1 MKNSFIIFLVC
12 IISFSGICQEV
23 RLIPA
28 VNNAK
33 SLKDEY
39 LLNATTTI
47 SFDINSTLE
56 DEALYLQ
63 KLIGESSSFETKV
76 EALEAPLENSIF
88 LSINGD
94 YLIKGEEAYTI
105 DITHRG
111 LDIEGATEAGIMR
124 GIQTLRQLFPPA
136 FHAKQ
141 KKDSWTLQGLQLA
154 DYPAF
159 KHRGF
164 MLDVCRHYFDAGV
177 VKEYIDLL
185 AFYRMNVLHL
195 HLTEDQGWRFASEKY
210 PLLNTIS
217 SERTELNGKKYG
229 GLFTKEE
236 LKDIVAYATE
246 RHIEIIPEIEMPGHS
261 QAALAA
267 YPHLSCTGEDIEVAN
282 DWGVFKE
289 IYCAGNDSTF
299 AFLEAIL
306 LEVIEIFPSKYIHI
320 GGDEAPK
327 QRWEQCSKC
336 QKRIADEG
344 LKDEHELQS
353 YFIKRIEKFLAQHDR
368 KIIGWDEI
376 LEGGLSENATVQSW
390 RGYEGGI
397 EAANQKH
404 QVIMSPTSHCY
415 LDYGLASIDIQKIYS
430 FDPQPTDPDFI
441 NYDYIIGGECNMWTE
456 HVPDRKTLD
465 KMVFPRIIAFA
476 EALWAS
482 PSENMFPYFYKR
494 LQTHYPVLDAFGIQ
508 YGQEMIPVKL
518 KDTLIGEA
526 SHVVLNHASLE
537 FSSKYK
543 WECASCEDDFSAY
556 TAPIA
561 LDKSGTLI
569 ILPLKNHEVYGPII
583 TQDYASHLGL
593 RAKPKYESEINKW
606 YMAGGEQG
614 LINGKIGSIEF
625 RDGNWQGFWGDD
637 ISVELSFDD
646 VIEIESITMNFY
658 HYANA
663 WIVQPSEVIIQ
674 TSKDGNKWG
683 KPITIELEK
692 PTYDNIKKIETAN
705 YTYSKKKDVKF
716 IKIVCVNSGKMPEN
730 HDAAGEPSWIFI
742 DEIIVE

>member
-1 MKNSFIIFLVC
+1 ASSNFKIILQPKGRV
-12 IISFSGICQEV
+12 G
-23 RLIPA
+23 
-28 VNNAK
+28 NNIQLAINE
-33 SLKDEY
+33 EY
-39 LLNATTTI
+39 LLKN
-47 SFDINSTLE
+47 
-56 DEALYLQ
+56 
-63 KLIGESSSFETKV
+63 K
-76 EALEAPLENSIF
+76 
-88 LSINGD
+88 
-94 YLIKGEEAYTI
+94 EAYQLTVS
-105 DITHRG
+105 DEGIT
-111 LDIEGATEAGIMR
+111 IEGGTKTAVMR
-124 GIQTLRQLFPPA
+124 GIQTLRQLFPAA
-136 FHAKQ
+136 FHGKANAN
-141 KKDSWTLQGLQLA
+141 SWKLPLVNLA
-154 DYPAF
+154 DYPKN

-164 MLDVCRHYFDAGV
+164 MLDVCRHYFDVEV
-177 VKEYIDLL
+177 VKEYIDLI

-195 HLTEDQGWRFASEKY
+195 HLTEDQGWRFPSDEY

-217 SERTELNGKKYG
+217 SERMDLNGEKYG
-229 GLFTKEE
+229 GIFTKEE
-236 LKDIVAYATE
+236 LKELVAYATE

-344 LKDEHELQS
+344 LKDEQELQS
-353 YFIKRIEKFLAQHDR
+353 YFIKRIEKFLAKHNR

-476 EALWAS
+476 EALWTS
-482 PSENMFPYFYKR
+482 PSQSMFPYFYKR

-518 KDTLIGEA
+518 KDSLIGEENY
-526 SHVVLNHASLE
+526 VVLNHASTE
-537 FSSKYK
+537 FSSQYK
-543 WECASCEDDFSAY
+543 WDCEVCEEDFKTY
-556 TAPIA
+556 TAPIP

-569 ILPLKNHEVYGPII
+569 ILPLKNHKVYGPVI
-583 TQDYASHLGL
+583 TQDYDSHQGMQ
-593 RAKPKYESEINKW
+593 AKTNYESKINKW
-606 YMAGGEQG
+606 YTAGGDQG
-614 LINGKIGSIEF
+614 LINGKIGSIDF

-637 ISVELSFDD
+637 LNVELSFDD
-646 VIEIESITMNFY
+646 VIEIESISMNFY

-663 WIVQPSEVIIQ
+663 WIIHPTEVVIQ
-674 TSKDGNKWG
+674 TSRDGNKWSR
-683 KPITIELEK
+683 PITVELEK
-692 PTYDNIKKIETAN
+692 LTYDNIKKIETAN

-716 IKIVCVNSGKMPEN
+716 IKIICINSGNMPET
-730 HDAAGEPSWIFI
+730 HEAAGEPSWIFI
-742 DEIIVE
+742 DEIIVK